1 MGCKPED
8 EEGCKPG
15 LLGGG
20 LLGGGLCK
28 PEDEEG
34 CNLGLLG
41 GELCKPA
48 DEEGCNPGLFGG
60 GLLGG
65 ELQLG
70 HARQWAGTN
79 DIKPTSMGSRACCA
93 ALVLDQNGCKQLAIS
108 M

>member
-41 GELCKPA
+41 GEL
-48 DEEGCNPGLFGG
+48 
-60 GLLGG
+60 
-65 ELQLG
+65 QLG
-70 HARQWAGTN
+70 PARQRAGTN